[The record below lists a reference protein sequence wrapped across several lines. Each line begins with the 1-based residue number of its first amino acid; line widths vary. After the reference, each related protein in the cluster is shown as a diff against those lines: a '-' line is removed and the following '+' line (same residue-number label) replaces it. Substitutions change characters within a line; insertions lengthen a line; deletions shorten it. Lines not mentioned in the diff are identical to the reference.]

1 MLGDMFVEGHAIS
14 QTFLKNL
21 GPQYASS
28 ESELSESESEED
40 PS

>member
-1 MLGDMFVEGHAIS
+1 MLGDMFVEQMAIS

-28 ESELSESESEED
+28 ESEMSESEMSEAEE
-40 PS
+40 